1 MLGNRRMRIARKIG
15 NRMFKIYGNSEY
27 ADRLRKR
34 GYSNNFILDYEKRT
48 KGVYRKTRVPCS
60 CDMCGNP
67 RRHTGE
73 VSFQEKKQQEQFKDE
88 LELLERIGDVKNI
101 HS

>member
-1 MLGNRRMRIARKIG
+1 
-15 NRMFKIYGNSEY
+15 
-27 ADRLRKR
+27 
-34 GYSNNFILDYEKRT
+34 
-48 KGVYRKTRVPCS
+48 
-60 CDMCGNP
+60 MCGNP
-67 RRHTGE
+67 RRYTGE